1 MQQPKTITLFGG
13 AGFIGRHTVMAL
25 ARTGATLKIA
35 TRNPRAA
42 TFLKTAGAAGQIV
55 PIHCDIHDD
64 ASVAAALE
72 GSQQAINFLGILYE
86 KGRKSTFQKIH
97 IDAAE
102 RIARACAS
110 ANLETLVHISSMGA
124 AADAKSMYARSK
136 AEGEKRVRAAFGKTV
151 ILRPSIVFGPEDSF
165 FNRFS
170 RMASFSPALPVVGG
184 GATKFQPVY
193 VGDIARAIT
202 HILTLDNPEKLFG
215 MSFDLGGPK
224 TYSFFDLLTYTL
236 ETTGKTNRMLLELP
250 FPVAKL
256 IGFFAQILPVPPLT
270 VDQVRSLEQDNIA
283 PSGSC
288 GLSDLGIAPT
298 ALEAIVP
305 AYLSGKNAGKTG
317 T

>member
-13 AGFIGRHTVMAL
+13 AGFIGRHTVVAL
-25 ARTGATLKIA
+25 AKTGATLKIA

-55 PIHCDIHDD
+55 PIYCDIHDD
-64 ASVAAALE
+64 ASVTAALE

-97 IDAAE
+97 VEAAE
-102 RIARACAS
+102 RIARACA
-110 ANLETLVHISSMGA
+110 AAHIDCLVHISSMGA
-124 AADAKSMYARSK
+124 VADAKSAYARTK
-136 AEGEKRVRAAFGKTV
+136 AEGEKRVMAAFAKTV
-151 ILRPSIVFGPEDSF
+151 ILRPSIVFGPEDGF

-184 GATKFQPVY
+184 GTTKFQPVY
-193 VGDIARAIT
+193 VGDIARAIAN
-202 HILTLDNPEKLFG
+202 ILTNENPSSLFG
-215 MSFDLGGPK
+215 QAFDLGGPK
-224 TYSFFDLLTYTL
+224 TYSFFDLIAYTL
-236 ETTGKTNRMLLELP
+236 ETTGKTNRMLIELP
-250 FPVAKL
+250 FPVAKM

-283 PSGSC
+283 PAGAR
-288 GLSDLGIAPT
+288 GLADLGVMPT
-298 ALEAIVP
+298 SLEAIVP